1 MQLAIQPGS
10 TNSWGQASQ
19 VLPEHME
26 RGGGRGVQA
35 ASSQDSSCDKII
47 TLRG

>member
-10 TNSWGQASQ
+10 TNSQ

-35 ASSQDSSCDKII
+35 ASRQDSSCDKII